1 MTIPDLFQKV
11 ALFSG
16 IPAEDRL
23 ALARAATVRTYRR
36 GDVIVRQGQPGESFF
51 VIVKGR
57 VAVTILS
64 PDGREVVL
72 NTLGEGDHFGEMALV
87 DDAPRSASVVA
98 QERSELALLSREV
111 FVDLLRSNF
120 VLTRALLATLS
131 RRLRRANATI
141 EGLAALDVKSRLA
154 RYFRELAATRGKK
167 AGGGWAVV
175 VRPSQREIADTI
187 GSSRET
193 VSRTMSQMAE
203 QQLIVPKGAS
213 STCGWTRGR
222 ALRRRC
228 AGSRRRLRRGDGA
241 QTLHPA
247 ESPDV
252 SSPRRAAVSRR
263 RDSGRSAPRGPRDL
277 PRRSHHR
284 HRGRLPGA
292 PLRHGVASRGVPRP
306 DRRQA
311 FPRFLVRRLRPQID
325 AFADPR
331 PDLASRHDDLPGRPH
346 PGCLPRHV
354 SRPGHPGLPP
364 SILGKLTTFSEISAI
379 VAILLTNVGA
389 LPGSVART
397 CFGVVAVLAVASGL
411 HYVFRASH
419 GLAGHRKPTRIPRSP
434 DADRAT
440 GSGTRGRQP

>member
-98 QERSELALLSREV
+98 QERSELAILSREV

-120 VLTRALLATLS
+120 VLTRALLAELS

-203 QQLIVPKGAS
+203 QQLIVPKG
-213 STCGWTRGR
+213 RVIYV
-222 ALRRRC
+222 
-228 AGSRRRLRRGDGA
+228 RL
-241 QTLHPA
+241 
-247 ESPDV
+247 
-252 SSPRRAAVSRR
+252 
-263 RDSGRSAPRGPRDL
+263 DSGEGSPPGGA
-277 PRRSHHR
+277 
-284 HRGRLPGA
+284 PGA
-292 PLRHGVASRGVPRP
+292 
-306 DRRQA
+306 
-311 FPRFLVRRLRPQID
+311 
-325 AFADPR
+325 
-331 PDLASRHDDLPGRPH
+331 
-346 PGCLPRHV
+346 
-354 SRPGHPGLPP
+354 
-364 SILGKLTTFSEISAI
+364 
-379 VAILLTNVGA
+379 GA
-389 LPGSVART
+389 A
-397 CFGVVAVLAVASGL
+397 
-411 HYVFRASH
+411 
-419 GLAGHRKPTRIPRSP
+419 
-434 DADRAT
+434 
-440 GSGTRGRQP
+440 

>member
-1 MTIPDLFQKV
+1 MTVPDLFQKV
-11 ALFSG
+11 PLFSG

-51 VIVKGR
+51 VIVRGR

-98 QERSELALLSREV
+98 QERSELAILSREV

-120 VLTRALLATLS
+120 VLTRALLAAFS
-131 RRLRRANATI
+131 RRLRHANATI

-203 QQLIVPKGAS
+203 QQLIVPKG
-213 STCGWTRGR
+213 RVVYV
-222 ALRRRC
+222 
-228 AGSRRRLRRGDGA
+228 RL
-241 QTLHPA
+241 
-247 ESPDV
+247 
-252 SSPRRAAVSRR
+252 
-263 RDSGRSAPRGPRDL
+263 DSGEGAPPG
-277 PRRSHHR
+277 
-284 HRGRLPGA
+284 GAPGA
-292 PLRHGVASRGVPRP
+292 
-306 DRRQA
+306 
-311 FPRFLVRRLRPQID
+311 
-325 AFADPR
+325 
-331 PDLASRHDDLPGRPH
+331 
-346 PGCLPRHV
+346 
-354 SRPGHPGLPP
+354 
-364 SILGKLTTFSEISAI
+364 
-379 VAILLTNVGA
+379 GA
-389 LPGSVART
+389 A
-397 CFGVVAVLAVASGL
+397 
-411 HYVFRASH
+411 
-419 GLAGHRKPTRIPRSP
+419 
-434 DADRAT
+434 
-440 GSGTRGRQP
+440 